1 MVYGEARFV
10 GCQRLRA
17 RAPGHPETAVP
28 REHRRLLRWWT
39 CRYPQGAGQPQ
50 VGEESVLLR
59 IAGIHEGC
67 AADTDLDRKLPDGHR
82 ADRQFFTDASDDDRE
97 LRRHPADHRLQD
109 GPAVSRQHH
118 SRRPHQSDRSEVAQP
133 ADPAERLRAAWSE
146 SAIQRQ
152 LHLQRDA
159 GTQPHRLR
167 VPHGR
172 GADQPVAIQLQGARG
187 SGKQHPRQRVQPWRR
202 EIEQHGTSV
211 ADIRHGHDRHHADD
225 GQRAERRIRH
235 QPLQPAGIPEQ
246 LRLHADLLR

>member
-17 RAPGHPETAVP
+17 RAPGHPKTAVP
-28 REHRRLLRWWT
+28 SEHRRVLRGWT
-39 CRYPQGAGQPQ
+39 CRNSQGAGQPQ
-50 VGEESVLLR
+50 VGQESVLLR
-59 IAGIHEGC
+59 VAGIHERC
-67 AADTDLDRKLPDGHR
+67 AADTDLDGKLPDGPR
-82 ADRQFFTDASDDDRE
+82 ADRRFFTDASHDDHE

-109 GPAVSRQHH
+109 GAAVSRQHH
-118 SRRPHQSDRSEVAQP
+118 SGRPHRSDRSEVAQP
-133 ADPAERLRAAWSE
+133 ADPAERLRAARNE
-146 SAIQRQ
+146 SAVQRQ
-152 LHLQRDA
+152 LQLQRDT

-172 GADQPVAIQLQGARG
+172 GVDQPVAIQLQGARG

-211 ADIRHGHDRHHADD
+211 ADIRYGHDRHHADD

>member
-10 GCQRLRA
+10 GRQRLRP
-17 RAPGHPETAVP
+17 RASGTAEAALS
-28 REHRRLLRWWT
+28 REHRRLFGR
-39 CRYPQGAGQPQ
+39 RAGDHPESDRQPQ

-59 IAGIHEGC
+59 VPGIHEGC
-67 AADTDLDRKLPDGHR
+67 AADTDLDGKLPDRPR
-82 ADRQFFTDASDDDRE
+82 ADRRFFTDAPDDDRE
-97 LRRHPADHRLQD
+97 LRRHATDHRLQD
-109 GPAVSRQHH
+109 GAAVSRQHH

-235 QPLQPAGIPEQ
+235 QPLQPAGIPER